1 MNLLGFLH
9 TEKPKKKFFD
19 QPNNQKPKPKKLN
32 KSHFQGFVLKT
43 PKMDFLPVFELMSDS
58 LTATKVETNQCP
70 SHQSILLT
78 QGPIHEIFM
87 KKYWELT
94 KPWKWLLFSFLVFGF
109 WLLGCSKK
117 FFFGFSVWKKP
128 RRFIWGSIYSCTMD
142 GFFRIFKKAVS
153 ELICTRLYNLI
164 SIINYLGC

>member
-1 MNLLGFLH
+1 MRRALILLNPYGREAGQRKLKNRQKMIFLC
-9 TEKPKKKFFD
+9 
-19 QPNNQKPKPKKLN
+19 
-32 KSHFQGFVLKT
+32 FQAI
-43 PKMDFLPVFELMSDS
+43 FELMSAS
-58 LTATKVETNQCP
+58 LTATWVEQNQCP
-70 SHQSILLT
+70 LHQSILLT
-78 QGPIHEIFM
+78 QGPIHEIFI

-142 GFFRIFKKAVS
+142 GFFTIFKKAVS
-153 ELICTRLYNLI
+153 ELICTRLYVGRICFDSLPLLI
-164 SIINYLGC
+164 SMTQL

>member
-1 MNLLGFLH
+1 
-9 TEKPKKKFFD
+9 
-19 QPNNQKPKPKKLN
+19 
-32 KSHFQGFVLKT
+32 
-43 PKMDFLPVFELMSDS
+43 MSAS
-58 LTATKVETNQCP
+58 LTATWVEQNQCP
-70 SHQSILLT
+70 LHQSILLT
-78 QGPIHEIFM
+78 QGPIHEIFI

-142 GFFRIFKKAVS
+142 GFFTIFKKAVS
-153 ELICTRLYNLI
+153 ELICTRLYSDKLYIKMMRYPWTIHNDMAAHGICFEFLPAQAKP
-164 SIINYLGC
+164 NWA

>member
-1 MNLLGFLH
+1 
-9 TEKPKKKFFD
+9 
-19 QPNNQKPKPKKLN
+19 
-32 KSHFQGFVLKT
+32 
-43 PKMDFLPVFELMSDS
+43 MSAS
-58 LTATKVETNQCP
+58 LTATWVEQNQCP
-70 SHQSILLT
+70 LHQSILLT

-128 RRFIWGSIYSCTMD
+128 RSFIWGSIYSCTMD
-142 GFFRIFKKAVS
+142 GFFTIFKKAVS
-153 ELICTRLYNLI
+153 ELICTRLYIDLPLCFGSRKTLRYAKTVLVETTVLYI
-164 SIINYLGC
+164 LYREI

>member
-1 MNLLGFLH
+1 
-9 TEKPKKKFFD
+9 
-19 QPNNQKPKPKKLN
+19 
-32 KSHFQGFVLKT
+32 
-43 PKMDFLPVFELMSDS
+43 MSAS
-58 LTATKVETNQCP
+58 LTATWVEQNQCP
-70 SHQSILLT
+70 LHQSILLT

-109 WLLGCSKK
+109 WLLGCSKN

-153 ELICTRLYNLI
+153 ELICTRLYLKRSLLKIVIHIWNKIREVCYEKIEKKSILWFSIPKNPNFLSVSAKFLKNL
-164 SIINYLGC
+164 SR

>member
-1 MNLLGFLH
+1 
-9 TEKPKKKFFD
+9 
-19 QPNNQKPKPKKLN
+19 
-32 KSHFQGFVLKT
+32 
-43 PKMDFLPVFELMSDS
+43 MSDS

-109 WLLGCSKK
+109 WLLGWSKK
-117 FFFGFSVWKKP
+117 FFFGFSVCKKP

-153 ELICTRLYNLI
+153 ELICTRLHIRQRPHGIKNLDNQI
-164 SIINYLGC
+164 YGLIIIFMASRHVFECEIEYLVVKSCHIWFKWM

>member
-1 MNLLGFLH
+1 MQRALILLNPYGREAGQRKLKNRQKMHFLC
-9 TEKPKKKFFD
+9 
-19 QPNNQKPKPKKLN
+19 
-32 KSHFQGFVLKT
+32 FQAI
-43 PKMDFLPVFELMSDS
+43 FELMSAS
-58 LTATKVETNQCP
+58 LTATWVEQNQCP
-70 SHQSILLT
+70 LHQSILLT

-153 ELICTRLYNLI
+153 ELIRTRLYLYRSGI
-164 SIINYLGC
+164 LFLQFLGFLLKVS

>member
-1 MNLLGFLH
+1 
-9 TEKPKKKFFD
+9 
-19 QPNNQKPKPKKLN
+19 
-32 KSHFQGFVLKT
+32 
-43 PKMDFLPVFELMSDS
+43 MSDS

-109 WLLGCSKK
+109 WLLGCSKN

-142 GFFRIFKKAVS
+142 GFFRILKKAVS
-153 ELICTRLYNLI
+153 ELICTRLYAKSKSKQPKNNNNKDFIQKLI
-164 SIINYLGC
+164 SFFSGKPSAFDLFEKWHFLFKQTKSAVFPTGISIRILN

>member
-1 MNLLGFLH
+1 MRRALVCLNFCGCEAVWH
-9 TEKPKKKFFD
+9 
-19 QPNNQKPKPKKLN
+19 KLKN
-32 KSHFQGFVLKT
+32 TLKT
-43 PKMDFLPVFELMSDS
+43 PKMHFLPVFELMSDR

-70 SHQSILLT
+70 LHQSILLT

-87 KKYWELT
+87 EKYWELT

-109 WLLGCSKK
+109 WLLGWSKK
-117 FFFGFSVWKKP
+117 IFFGFSVCKKP

-153 ELICTRLYNLI
+153 ELICTRLYLHCLVMLTNQRRI
-164 SIINYLGC
+164 EA

>member
-1 MNLLGFLH
+1 
-9 TEKPKKKFFD
+9 
-19 QPNNQKPKPKKLN
+19 
-32 KSHFQGFVLKT
+32 
-43 PKMDFLPVFELMSDS
+43 MSDS
-58 LTATKVETNQCP
+58 LTATKVETYQCP

-78 QGPIHEIFM
+78 QEPIHEIFM

-109 WLLGCSKK
+109 WLLGWSKK
-117 FFFGFSVWKKP
+117 IFFGFSVCKKP

-153 ELICTRLYNLI
+153 ELICTRLYHNHMMLFTEKVI
-164 SIINYLGC
+164 STSFLTIMLATREYFKVVLVFLWKQSLKFSIFARVCRKR